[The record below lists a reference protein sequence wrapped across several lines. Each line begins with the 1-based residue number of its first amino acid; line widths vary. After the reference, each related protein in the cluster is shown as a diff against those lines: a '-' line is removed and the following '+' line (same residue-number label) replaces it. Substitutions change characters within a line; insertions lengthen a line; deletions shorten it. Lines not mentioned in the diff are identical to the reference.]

1 MAKKILKTI
10 AEPSFTAIGYVI
22 LFLLFA
28 YTLTPLVWLFITAF
42 NPRGGPYLEIP
53 KEITLDNFIRV
64 FTGERGTGGTGTAA
78 HPIYMSR
85 WIANS
90 LFIGFATMLITVLL
104 SAPAGYALSRLEFKG
119 KDFLMTAILLI
130 GFMPMTSKMLP
141 LYRLGKILGL
151 IDNLLGVAIVIASG
165 TIPTQIWI
173 IKGFFDHIPREIEE
187 QAWICGCDYLATL
200 FRVVLP
206 AAGPGLAVVAFLSF
220 LSGWGNFTV
229 PLIMIYSE
237 PLYPISLGLAS
248 IFVHN
253 PGEIGLA
260 IDYGSACALSVI
272 YAIPPMVVYYIF
284 REHLMKIRL
293 GKMEIR

>member
-1 MAKKILKTI
+1 MGDLLKKI
-10 AEPSFTAIGYVI
+10 AEPSFTVIGYVI
-22 LFLLFA
+22 LLVLLA
-28 YTLTPLVWLFITAF
+28 YVLTPLVWLFVTAF

-53 KEITLDNFIRV
+53 REVTLDNFIRV
-64 FTGERGTGGTGTAA
+64 FTGERPRGGTGTAA

-85 WIANS
+85 WVANS
-90 LFIGFATMLITVLL
+90 LIVGFATMIITVAL
-104 SAPAGYALSRLEFKG
+104 SAPAGYALSRLEFRG
-119 KDFLMTAILLI
+119 KDLLMTAILLV

-141 LYRLGKILGL
+141 LYRLARFLGL
-151 IDNLLGVAIVIASG
+151 IDNLLGVALVIASG

-187 QAWICGCDYLATL
+187 QAWVCGCGYLSTL

-229 PLIMIYSE
+229 PLILIYSE
-237 PLYPISLGLAS
+237 NLYPISLGLAS

-260 IDYGSACALSVI
+260 IDYGTACALSVI
-272 YAIPPMVVYYIF
+272 YAIPPILVYYVF
-284 REHLMKIRL
+284 REHLMEIRL

>member
-1 MAKKILKTI
+1 MRGLLKKI
-10 AEPSFTAIGYVI
+10 AEPSLTVIGYVV
-22 LFLLFA
+22 LLA
-28 YTLTPLVWLFITAF
+28 LLMYVLSPLVWLFITAF

-53 KEITLDNFIRV
+53 KELTLDNFIRV
-64 FTGERGTGGTGTAA
+64 FTGAPPKAGIRTAA

-85 WIANS
+85 WITNS
-90 LFIGFATMLITVLL
+90 LFIGFATMVITVAL
-104 SAPAGYALSRLEFKG
+104 SAPAGYALSRLQFRG
-119 KDFLMTAILLI
+119 KDLLMTAILLI

-141 LYRLGKILGL
+141 LYRLARLLGM
-151 IDNLLGVAIVIASG
+151 IDNLLGVSIVIASG

-187 QAWICGCDYLATL
+187 QAWVCGCGYLSTL

-220 LSGWGNFTV
+220 LSGWGNFIV
-229 PLIMIYSE
+229 PLILIYSE
-237 PLYPISLGLAS
+237 DLYPISLGLAS

-260 IDYGSACALSVI
+260 IDYGTACALSVI
-272 YAIPPMVVYYIF
+272 YAVPPILVYYVF
-284 REHLMKIRL
+284 REHLMEIKL
-293 GKMEIR
+293 GKMEVR

>member
-1 MAKKILKTI
+1 MGGFFKKI
-10 AEPSFTAIGYVI
+10 AEPSFTVIGYVI
-22 LFLLFA
+22 LFVLLA
-28 YTLTPLVWLFITAF
+28 YVLTPLVWLFVTAF

-53 KEITLDNFIRV
+53 REVTLGNFVRV
-64 FTGERGTGGTGTAA
+64 FTGERPRGGTRTAA

-85 WIANS
+85 WVANS
-90 LFIGFATMLITVLL
+90 LIVGFATMIITVAL
-104 SAPAGYALSRLEFKG
+104 SAPAGYALSRLQFRG
-119 KDFLMTAILLI
+119 KDLLMTAILLV

-141 LYRLGKILGL
+141 LYRLARFLGL
-151 IDNLLGVAIVIASG
+151 IDNLLGVALVIASG

-187 QAWICGCDYLATL
+187 QAWICGCSYLSTL

-229 PLIMIYSE
+229 PLILIYSE
-237 PLYPISLGLAS
+237 HLYPISLGLAS

-260 IDYGSACALSVI
+260 IDYGTACALSVI
-272 YAIPPMVVYYIF
+272 YAIPPILVYYVF

>member
-1 MAKKILKTI
+1 MGNLLKRI
-10 AEPSFTAIGYVI
+10 AEPSFTVIGYVI
-22 LFLLFA
+22 LLALLA
-28 YTLTPLVWLFITAF
+28 YVLTPLVWLFVTAF
-42 NPRGGPYLEIP
+42 NPRGGPYLEMP
-53 KEITLDNFIRV
+53 REVTLDNFIRV
-64 FTGERGTGGTGTAA
+64 FTGERHRGGTGTAT

-85 WIANS
+85 WVTNS
-90 LFIGFATMLITVLL
+90 LIVGFATMVITVAL
-104 SAPAGYALSRLEFKG
+104 SAPTGYALSRLEFKG
-119 KDFLMTAILLI
+119 KDLLMTAILLV

-141 LYRLGKILGL
+141 LYRLARLLGF
-151 IDNLLGVAIVIASG
+151 IDNLLGVALVIASG

-187 QAWICGCDYLATL
+187 QAWVCGCGYLSTL

-229 PLIMIYSE
+229 PLILIYSE
-237 PLYPISLGLAS
+237 DLYPISLGLAS

-260 IDYGSACALSVI
+260 IDYGTACALSVI
-272 YAIPPMVVYYIF
+272 YAIPPILVYYVF

-293 GKMEIR
+293 GKMEVR